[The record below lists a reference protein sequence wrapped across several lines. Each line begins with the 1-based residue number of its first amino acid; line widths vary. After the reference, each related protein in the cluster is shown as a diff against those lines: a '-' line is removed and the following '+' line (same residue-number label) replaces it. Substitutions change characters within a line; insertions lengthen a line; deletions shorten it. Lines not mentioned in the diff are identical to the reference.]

1 MSIAFGKVIFG
12 AAIGVATF
20 IGKSWRALL
29 NLQLTQK
36 QKELELVGQAMEIR
50 QKDRMQSLMAGEKVC
65 DLCKKLRLSAEK
77 TREAVEP
84 YIQEAKDPL
93 SIVARRVRQGTITLI
108 DAEEKR
114 NTELP
119 GGQGQ

>member
-12 AAIGVATF
+12 VAMGAATF

-65 DLCKKLRLSAEK
+65 DLCKKLKLSAEK
-77 TREAVEP
+77 TRESVEF
-84 YIQEAKDPL
+84 YMQEAKDPL
-93 SIVARRVRQGTITLI
+93 SIVARRARQGTVMLI
-108 DAEEKR
+108 DAKDKR
-114 NTELP
+114 NCLEDKDND
-119 GGQGQ
+119 